1 MGENPRERKV
11 AKVIKKDFFCD
22 CNAVE
27 LAEKL
32 VGKIICYRDDGEN
45 RKDEDNT
52 PFNIKA
58 RIIATKANLNN
69 AGCENDKNK
78 LEGRLCSAGHL
89 YICKDENN
97 KLYIEI
103 SAGKEGVPESV
114 TIVAVDI
121 YDNAQD
127 GVKHLYL
134 DEKTS
139 EKINLMESKD
149 VWLENDSAD
158 VELKQMPEENP
169 YKFKAEAITY
179 KFMGEA

>member
-1 MGENPRERKV
+1 MEENPRRRKT
-11 AKVIKKDFFCD
+11 ANRITKDFYSN

-27 LAEKL
+27 LAKKL
-32 VGKIICYRDDGEN
+32 VGKIICYKDDGEN
-45 RKDEDNT
+45 REDEDKT
-52 PFNIKA
+52 PFNIKT
-58 RIIATKANLNN
+58 RITATEANLNN
-69 AGCENDKNK
+69 AGCEDDKNK

-89 YICKDENN
+89 YICRDENN

-103 SAGKEGVPESV
+103 SACKEGVPESV

-149 VWLENDSAD
+149 VWLENDGAD